1 MKLLV
6 DVTIK
11 QNLEKAKDAIAIA
24 MFDAMLQRDNKDI
37 DAANMRKKQLIGL
50 EIAAQTINNIIL
62 AQERIEKADNFEPSK
77 DSPKMK
83 TIL

>member
-1 MKLLV
+1 MKILV
-6 DVTIK
+6 DVTVK

-77 DSPKMK
+77 DSIKM
-83 TIL
+83 

>member
-77 DSPKMK
+77 DSPKM
-83 TIL
+83 

>member
-1 MKLLV
+1 MKILV
-6 DVTIK
+6 DVTVK

-77 DSPKMK
+77 DSPKM
-83 TIL
+83 

>member
-1 MKLLV
+1 MKILV

-24 MFDAMLQRDNKDI
+24 MFDAMLHRDAKDVERRE
-37 DAANMRKKQLIGL
+37 MRKKQLIGL

-77 DSPKMK
+77 DSIKM
-83 TIL
+83 

>member
-1 MKLLV
+1 MKILV
-6 DVTIK
+6 DVTVK
-11 QNLEKAKDAIAIA
+11 KNLEKAKDAIAIA

-77 DSPKMK
+77 DSPKM
-83 TIL
+83 

>member
-6 DVTIK
+6 DVTVK
-11 QNLEKAKDAIAIA
+11 KNLEKAKDAIAIA

-77 DSPKMK
+77 DSIKM
-83 TIL
+83 

>member
-37 DAANMRKKQLIGL
+37 DAANMRKQQLVGL

-77 DSPKMK
+77 DSPKM
-83 TIL
+83 

>member
-1 MKLLV
+1 MKILV
-6 DVTIK
+6 DVTVK
-11 QNLEKAKDAIAIA
+11 KNLEKAKDAIAIA

-37 DAANMRKKQLIGL
+37 DAANMRKQQLVGL

-77 DSPKMK
+77 DSPKM
-83 TIL
+83 

>member
-6 DVTIK
+6 DVTVK
-11 QNLEKAKDAIAIA
+11 RNLEKAKDAIAIA

-77 DSPKMK
+77 DSPKM
-83 TIL
+83 

>member
-6 DVTIK
+6 DVTVK

-77 DSPKMK
+77 DSPKM
-83 TIL
+83 

>member
-1 MKLLV
+1 MKILV
-6 DVTIK
+6 DVTVK
-11 QNLEKAKDAIAIA
+11 RNLEKAKDAIAIA

-62 AQERIEKADNFEPSK
+62 VQERIEKADNFEPSK
-77 DSPKMK
+77 DSPKM
-83 TIL
+83 

>member
-24 MFDAMLQRDNKDI
+24 MFDAMLQRDSRDI

-77 DSPKMK
+77 DSPKM
-83 TIL
+83 

>member
-1 MKLLV
+1 MKILV
-6 DVTIK
+6 DVTVK
-11 QNLEKAKDAIAIA
+11 KNLEKAKDAIAIA

-77 DSPKMK
+77 DSIKM
-83 TIL
+83 

>member
-1 MKLLV
+1 MKILV

-77 DSPKMK
+77 DSIKM
-83 TIL
+83 

>member
-1 MKLLV
+1 MKILV

-77 DSPKMK
+77 DSPKM
-83 TIL
+83 

>member
-6 DVTIK
+6 DVTVK
-11 QNLEKAKDAIAIA
+11 RNLEKAKDAIAIA
-24 MFDAMLQRDNKDI
+24 MFDAMLRRDNKDI

-77 DSPKMK
+77 DSPKM
-83 TIL
+83 

>member
-6 DVTIK
+6 DVTVK
-11 QNLEKAKDAIAIA
+11 KNLEKAKDAIAIA

-77 DSPKMK
+77 DSPKM
-83 TIL
+83 

>member
-1 MKLLV
+1 MKILV
-6 DVTIK
+6 DVTVK
-11 QNLEKAKDAIAIA
+11 RNLEKAKDAIAIA
-24 MFDAMLQRDNKDI
+24 MFDAMLQRDSRDI

-77 DSPKMK
+77 DSPKM
-83 TIL
+83 

>member
-6 DVTIK
+6 DVTVK
-11 QNLEKAKDAIAIA
+11 RNLEKAKDAIAIA

-77 DSPKMK
+77 DSIKM
-83 TIL
+83 

>member
-6 DVTIK
+6 DVTVK
-11 QNLEKAKDAIAIA
+11 KNLEKAKDAIAIA

-37 DAANMRKKQLIGL
+37 DAANMRKKQLVGL

-77 DSPKMK
+77 DSPKM
-83 TIL
+83 

>member
-1 MKLLV
+1 MKILV
-6 DVTIK
+6 DVTVK
-11 QNLEKAKDAIAIA
+11 RNLEKAKDAIAIA

-77 DSPKMK
+77 DSPKM
-83 TIL
+83 

>member
-6 DVTIK
+6 DVTVK
-11 QNLEKAKDAIAIA
+11 RNLEKAKDAIAIA

-62 AQERIEKADNFEPSK
+62 AQERIERADNFEPSK
-77 DSPKMK
+77 DSPKM
-83 TIL
+83 